1 MTATLTGW
9 VHLKWRRL
17 FRTLSSHVPQHDPPL
32 LWSQLFFGNS
42 DTDTPVMNQLAV
54 PVLARYIRIIPQSWN
69 GSLCMRLE
77 VLGCPVPGEPHT
89 SSFIHPFICHE
100 AGETVFGFDLH
111 AADPAHAQFRQ
122 NEVTPVDY
130 LEFKHHSYSEMVAVS
145 IITKSVRSKLTQS
158 PIKMNTL
165 RRFPIFLKLMKSV
178 NDECPN
184 ITSIYSLGRSFR
196 GLEIVAMIISG
207 NPTEHEI
214 GKRVFTQSSSDLQ

>member
-1 MTATLTGW
+1 
-9 VHLKWRRL
+9 
-17 FRTLSSHVPQHDPPL
+17 
-32 LWSQLFFGNS
+32 
-42 DTDTPVMNQLAV
+42 MNQLAV

-77 VLGCPVPGEPHT
+77 VLGCPVPGEPQT
-89 SSFIHPFICHE
+89 SSFLHASFICHE
-100 AGETVFGFDLH
+100 RAQTGFYFH

-145 IITKSVRSKLTQS
+145 IVTKSMTSKLTQM
-158 PIKMNTL
+158 PIKRNTL

-214 GKRVFTQSSSDLQ
+214 GKRAFTQIMK